1 MAVAG
6 MSDWH
11 SFADRESLDQAL
23 AAHVASRLQQGIVE
37 RGTAHLVVSGG
48 STPIHL
54 FSILAD
60 ADIKWGRVVVLL
72 ADERWVPVDH
82 EDSNERLVRE
92 TLFTGKA
99 KSAQF
104 LSLLPTPHDETTN
117 ISGLSTLLRSLPRF
131 DVVLLGMGE
140 DAHTASLFPCS
151 TALREGLTTQQGALI
166 TRPRNA
172 PHRRVS
178 MSKKRLQATECG
190 VVHIVGEKKKAVLE
204 RARKSEDEMRYPISA
219 FLGPAGFDCWW
230 AP

>member
-1 MAVAG
+1 

-11 SFADRESLDQAL
+11 TFADRESLDQAL
-23 AAHVASRLQQGIVE
+23 AAHVAFRLQQGIVE

-48 STPIHL
+48 NTPIHL

-92 TLFTGKA
+92 TLLTGKA

-117 ISGLSTLLRSLPRF
+117 ISDLSTLLRSLPRF

-178 MSKKRLQATECG
+178 MSKQRLLATECG

-204 RARKSEDEMRYPISA
+204 LARKSEDEMRYPISA

>member
-1 MAVAG
+1 

-11 SFADRESLDQAL
+11 AFPDRESLDEAL
-23 AAHVASRLQQGIVE
+23 AAYVVSRLQQGITE

-48 STPIHL
+48 STPINL

-60 ADIKWGRVVVLL
+60 ADVEWGRVVVLL
-72 ADERWVPVDH
+72 ADERWVQVDH

-92 TLFTGKA
+92 TLLTGKA

-104 LSLLPTPHDETTN
+104 LSLLPTPDDEITN

-151 TALREGLTTQQGALI
+151 TALREGLTTEQGALI

-172 PHRRVS
+172 PHQRVS
-178 MSKKRLQATECG
+178 MSKRRLQATEHG
-190 VVHIVGEKKKAVLE
+190 VIHIVGERKKTVLE
-204 RARKSEDEMRYPISA
+204 MARKSEDETRYPISA
-219 FLGPAGFDCWW
+219 FLGPVGFDCWW

>member
-1 MAVAG
+1 

-11 SFADRESLDQAL
+11 AFPDRESLDQAL
-23 AAHVASRLQQGIVE
+23 AACVVSRLQQGITE

-60 ADIKWGRVVVLL
+60 ADVEWGRVVVLL
-72 ADERWVPVDH
+72 ADERWVQVDH
-82 EDSNERLVRE
+82 EDSNERLVRQ
-92 TLFTGKA
+92 TLLTGKA

-104 LSLLPTPHDETTN
+104 LSLLPSPDDKITN

-151 TALREGLTTQQGALI
+151 TALREGLTTEQGALI

-172 PHRRVS
+172 PHQRVS
-178 MSKKRLQATECG
+178 MSKRRLQATEHG
-190 VVHIVGEKKKAVLE
+190 VIHIVGERKKTVLE
-204 RARKSEDEMRYPISA
+204 LARKSEDETRYPISA

>member
-1 MAVAG
+1 

-11 SFADRESLDQAL
+11 AFADRETLDQAL
-23 AAHVASRLQQGIVE
+23 ATYVVSRLQQGIAE
-37 RGTAHLVVSGG
+37 HGTAHLVVSGG

-60 ADIKWGRVVVLL
+60 ADVEWGRVVVLL
-72 ADERWVPVDH
+72 ADERWVPVHH
-82 EDSNERLVRE
+82 EDSNERLIRE
-92 TLFTGKA
+92 TLLTGRA

-104 LSLLPTPHDETTN
+104 LSLLPTPDDETTN
-117 ISGLSTLLRSLPRF
+117 IAGLSTLLGSLPRF

-140 DAHTASLFPCS
+140 DAHTASLFPCAA
-151 TALREGLTTQQGALI
+151 ALREGLMTQQGALI

-172 PHRRVS
+172 PHQRVS
-178 MSKKRLQATECG
+178 MSKRRLQATEHG
-190 VVHIVGEKKKAVLE
+190 VIHIVGEKKKTVLE
-204 RARKSEDEMRYPISA
+204 LARQSEDEMRYPISA